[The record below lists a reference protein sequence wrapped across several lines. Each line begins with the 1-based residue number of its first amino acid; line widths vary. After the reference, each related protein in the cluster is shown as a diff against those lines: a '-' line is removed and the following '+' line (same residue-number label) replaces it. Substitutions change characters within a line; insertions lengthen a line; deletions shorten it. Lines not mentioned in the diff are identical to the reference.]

1 MVRELVAV
9 GAHTDVADANADT
22 PLLVA
27 VKERHSAAALE
38 LIAAAGTDVRRRDAA
53 RHRQPLHYAA
63 ELGLAAVAEALLA
76 GGGELNAADGEGRT
90 AVMLA
95 TLGGHEAVARLLM
108 DWAGGGGVCDV
119 NVVDSTQRTCLF
131 YAAQLGLVDTVTRLL
146 QVRAR
151 PRPTSQHCWVRRIGL
166 CACLVHGCAVQKR
179 TNQSWAGLGTY
190 TCGHKEPCIR
200 WTPTK
205 RGSFVGLHG
214 PLNSMGFYVSIIPDK
229 RQMCRF
235 GR

>member
-63 ELGLAAVAEALLA
+63 ELGLVAVAEALLA

-108 DWAGGGGVCDV
+108 DWAGGGEVCNV

-151 PRPTSQHCWVRRIGL
+151 PTV
-166 CACLVHGCAVQKR
+166 
-179 TNQSWAGLGTY
+179 
-190 TCGHKEPCIR
+190 
-200 WTPTK
+200 
-205 RGSFVGLHG
+205 
-214 PLNSMGFYVSIIPDK
+214 
-229 RQMCRF
+229 
-235 GR
+235 